1 MIRVHMH
8 LVLSSTLISVMYGR
22 IQYRISNNTE
32 TGLSFRIWLYR
43 RVSLLPR
50 HVISLEVFLK
60 EWTNLKVALHTHLFI
75 LSLKLT

>member
-50 HVISLEVFLK
+50 HVISLETFLK